1 MNPIPIYDATAP
13 IACTASSEEI
23 PIRIEQVER
32 MRTHLDRL
40 ERTPHGLLL
49 HFPNRPD
56 VDAELRK
63 FAVDEKRCCSF
74 WGFAIDTDDD
84 RLTLRWDG
92 PPDVEDFFDQLVVFF
107 EGNEPLTAISRGARW
122 VGGRS

>member
-13 IACTASSEEI
+13 IACTARSDEI
-23 PIRIEQVER
+23 PVRIEQVER

-56 VDAELRK
+56 IDAELHQ
-63 FAVDEKRCCSF
+63 FAVDEKRCCAF
-74 WGFAIDTDDD
+74 WGFDIEPHDDE
-84 RLTLRWDG
+84 LTLRWDG
-92 PPDVEDFFDQLVVFF
+92 PPDVKRFFEQLVVFF
-107 EGNEPLTAISRGARW
+107 GSDEPLTAISGLL
-122 VGGRS
+122 